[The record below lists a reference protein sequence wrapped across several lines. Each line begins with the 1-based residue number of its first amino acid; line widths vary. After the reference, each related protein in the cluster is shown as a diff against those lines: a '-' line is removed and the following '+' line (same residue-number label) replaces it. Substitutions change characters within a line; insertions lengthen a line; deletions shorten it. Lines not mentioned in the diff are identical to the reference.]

1 MSKENK
7 SLGQR
12 THGPKKLL
20 EESKEEVKYYQRVA
34 EETGKRRLREIDQL
48 SKLIIKNKRTMEAL
62 RRSKKLLSD
71 TFEAIPDLLTVQDRS
86 RRVLISN
93 WHGYDYIPPEER
105 LGHPYCYQVNMNRD
119 TPCEPCHGMEVFE
132 TGKRKRVEET
142 DHANGITQEINI
154 YPVFDEA
161 VNVVAVIVH
170 IRDITEL
177 KQAEKKKK
185 RLEEQLRQAQKME
198 SLGTLAGGVAHDLN
212 NVLSGIVSYP
222 DLLLMK
228 IPDDSPLRKSLL
240 TIKESG
246 NKAVAIV
253 QDLLTLSRRGV
264 PVTEV
269 TNLNEIINEYLRS
282 PEYEKLRSFHPHVE
296 IETRLEKH
304 LLNITGSPIHLSK
317 TIMNL
322 VSNATE
328 AIYEAGKITI
338 STENRYIDKPVN
350 SYDNVGEG
358 DYVVLVVSDT
368 GIGISNEDIG
378 RIFEPF
384 YTKKKMGRSGT
395 GLGMAVVWGTVKDH
409 NGHIDVQSILGK
421 GTAFTIYFPITRQKP
436 SENDT
441 VFSIQDY
448 MSKGESILVVDDVKQ
463 QREIA
468 STILKELGYSV
479 ATVSSGE
486 EAIEYLSNNTVDL
499 LVLDMI
505 MDPGIDG
512 LYTYKQIL
520 KLHSRQKAIIT
531 SGFSETGRIKEA
543 KELGVGQY
551 IMKPYTMEK
560 IGIAV
565 RTELDKE

>member
-93 WHGYDYIPPEER
+93 WHGYGCIPTEER
-105 LGHPYCYQVNMNRD
+105 LSHPYCYQVNMNRD

-142 DHANGITQEINI
+142 DHANGITREINI

-161 VNVVAVIVH
+161 VNVVAVIVN

-409 NGHIDVQSILGK
+409 NGYIDVQSILGK
-421 GTAFTIYFPITRQKP
+421 GTAITIYFPITRQKP

>member
-1 MSKENK
+1 MAEENK
-7 SLGQR
+7 GLEERLSGLKR
-12 THGPKKLL
+12 LF
-20 EESKEEVKYYQRVA
+20 EESKDKVIYYQRIA
-34 EETGKRRLREIDQL
+34 EETGKSRLRETDQL
-48 SKLIIKNKRTMEAL
+48 SKLIIENKCTMEAL
-62 RRSKKLLSD
+62 ARSEKLLKDS
-71 TFEAIPDLLTVQDRS
+71 FNAIPDLFTVQDRS
-86 RRVLISN
+86 LRVLISN

-105 LGHPYCYQVNMNRD
+105 LSHPYCYQVYMNRD
-119 TPCEPCHGMEVFE
+119 TPCEPCHAMEVFE
-132 TGKRKRVEET
+132 TGKRKRIEET
-142 DHANGITQEINI
+142 DPANGITQEINI
-154 YPVFDEA
+154 YPVLDEA
-161 VNVVAVIVH
+161 VNVVAVIVN

-198 SLGTLAGGVAHDLN
+198 ALGTLAGGVSHDLN

-222 DLLLMK
+222 DLLLMQ

-253 QDLLTLSRRGV
+253 QDLLTLARRGV
-264 PVTEV
+264 PVKEV
-269 TNLNEIINEYLRS
+269 VNLNEIINEYQKS
-282 PEYEKLRSFHPHVE
+282 PEYEKLQLFHTLVE
-296 IETRLEKH
+296 IETRLEKD
-304 LLNITGSPIHLSK
+304 LLNVKGSPIHLSK

-322 VSNATE
+322 ISNAAE
-328 AIYEAGKITI
+328 AICEAGKITI
-338 STENRYIDKPVN
+338 STENRYIDKPV
-350 SYDNVGEG
+350 SGYDYVDEG
-358 DYVVLVVSDT
+358 DYVALIVSDT
-368 GIGISNEDIG
+368 GTGISNEDIG
-378 RIFEPF
+378 KIFEPF

-409 NGHIDVQSILGK
+409 HGYIDVQSILGN
-421 GTAFTIYFPITRQKP
+421 GTTFTLYFPITRQGP
-436 SENDT
+436 AGNDT
-441 VFSIQDY
+441 VFSIKDY
-448 MSKGESILVVDDVKQ
+448 MNKGESILVVDDIKQ

-486 EAIEYLSNNTVDL
+486 EAVEYLSNNSVDL

-512 LYTYKQIL
+512 LDTYKQIL

-531 SGFSETGRIKEA
+531 SGFSETGRVKEA
-543 KELGVGQY
+543 QKLGVGQY
-551 IMKPYTMEK
+551 IKKPYTLEK
-560 IGIAV
+560 IAMAV